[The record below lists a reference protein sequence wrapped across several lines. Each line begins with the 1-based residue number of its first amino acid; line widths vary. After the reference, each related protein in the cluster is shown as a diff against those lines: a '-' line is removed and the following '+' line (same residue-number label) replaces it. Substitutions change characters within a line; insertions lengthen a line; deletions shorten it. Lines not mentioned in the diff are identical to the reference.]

1 MRKLTRSIVLGA
13 VLLATPALAQATATN
28 NIAPQVLPP
37 EKLDWHGDASAPD
50 LSGVWIRV
58 PTTAVSGKSPEGWL
72 PWPPPL
78 KDPYAATWHK
88 RVADAAAG
96 TRADDP
102 VMACQP
108 AGMPRF
114 MAGMT
119 GPMLI
124 IQTPGRVMFYRDG
137 MPVRRV
143 WLDGRPM
150 PAAKDIEAF
159 SNGNAMG
166 HYVGGDLV
174 TEVAGIRDQPVDAT
188 GVPHSDA
195 LRITERLHRVD
206 ANTLRIE
213 VTLTDPLA
221 YKSPLHT
228 TVLYR
233 KSDDPRWEPHEFLC
247 KPKTDYHPE
256 IFVR

>member
-1 MRKLTRSIVLGA
+1 MQKLTGSMVLVA
-13 VLLATPALAQATATN
+13 LLLAGPAVAQPTGDAP
-28 NIAPQVLPP
+28 PQVLPP
-37 EKLDWHGDASAPD
+37 EKLDWHGDAAAPD
-50 LSGVWIRV
+50 ISGVWVRV
-58 PTTAVSGKSPEGWL
+58 PTTNAAGKSPEGYL

-88 RVADAAAG
+88 RVADGAAG
-96 TRADDP
+96 TRTDDP
-102 VMACQP
+102 VMGCQP

-137 MPVRRV
+137 LPVRRV

-150 PAAKDIEAF
+150 ALAKDIEAF

-174 TEVAGIRDQPVDAT
+174 TDVAGIRDQPIDAT
-188 GVPHSDA
+188 GVPHSDS

-206 ANTLRIE
+206 ANTLKVE

-221 YKSPLHT
+221 YKAPLRT

-256 IFVR
+256 IMVR

>member
-1 MRKLTRSIVLGA
+1 MRKLTSTMVLGA
-13 VLLATPALAQATATN
+13 LLLASPAVAQPTGDAP
-28 NIAPQVLPP
+28 PQVLPP
-37 EKLDWHGDASAPD
+37 EKLDLHGDASAPD
-50 LSGVWIRV
+50 LSGVWVRV
-58 PTTAVSGKSPEGWL
+58 PTTTAAGKSPEGYM

-78 KDPYAATWHK
+78 KEPYAATWNN
-88 RVADAAAG
+88 RVADGAAG
-96 TRADDP
+96 TRTDDP
-102 VMACQP
+102 VMGCQP

-114 MAGMT
+114 IAGMN

-137 MPVRRV
+137 LPVRRV

-150 PAAKDIEAF
+150 PSAKDIEAF

-166 HYVGGDLV
+166 HYVGSDLV

-188 GVPHSDA
+188 GVPHSDS

-206 ANTLRIE
+206 SNTLKVE

-221 YKSPLHT
+221 YKAPLLT

-256 IFVR
+256 IMVR

>member
-1 MRKLTRSIVLGA
+1 MRKLTGTMVLGA
-13 VLLATPALAQATATN
+13 LLLAGPAVAQSTGDAP
-28 NIAPQVLPP
+28 PQVLPP

-50 LSGVWIRV
+50 LSGVWVRV
-58 PTTAVSGKSPEGWL
+58 PTTTAAGKSPEGYL

-78 KDPYAATWHK
+78 KEPYAATWHK
-88 RVADAAAG
+88 RVADSAAG
-96 TRADDP
+96 TRTDDP
-102 VMACQP
+102 VMGCQP

-114 MAGMT
+114 IAGMT

-124 IQTPGRVMFYRDG
+124 IQTPGRVLFYRDG
-137 MPVRRV
+137 LPVRRV
-143 WLDGRPM
+143 WLDGRPL
-150 PAAKDIEAF
+150 PSAKDIEAF

-174 TEVAGIRDQPVDAT
+174 TEIAGIRDQPVDAT
-188 GVPHSDA
+188 GIPHSDG

-206 ANTLRIE
+206 ANTLKVE

-221 YKSPLHT
+221 YKAPLRT

-256 IFVR
+256 IMVR